1 MYGEDGLKP
10 DGGGGGGGFGDF
22 FGFGGGRQNQGE
34 KRKDEIPMDV
44 EVTLQELYLGS
55 SRTVRLRRQIL
66 CPACRGTGAKDG
78 EVENCKKC
86 DGKGCKLT

>member
-22 FGFGGGRQNQGE
+22 FGFGGGRRGGGNTD
-34 KRKDEIPMDV
+34 KRKPDIPMDI

-55 SRTVRLRRQIL
+55 SRTVRHWTHR
-66 CPACRGTGAKDG
+66 K
-78 EVENCKKC
+78 
-86 DGKGCKLT
+86 